1 MMFTGDGHGLH
12 HSFVILRSW
21 NKKFHKLEC
30 FRSAQVSLALIALMI
45 TLWSL
50 KDSARE
56 PQHWPSG
63 DGVTRPTGGKKFLR
77 FILTAAMSGE
87 GEGTRLTRTD

>member
-63 DGVTRPTGGKKFLR
+63 DGVTP
-77 FILTAAMSGE
+77 AARRDEIPPVYPNGRNVGRRRSYK
-87 GEGTRLTRTD
+87 TD